1 MRRKKFNIDLEKSS
15 TYDGWLPCQWGNILD
30 SIIYSI
36 WFLFSRLLGHTHTF
50 IALLIDCQLML
61 EHNRTSRTQFR
72 DDLSIAIFPCCEIIV
87 YVIQCLHILFCPLLM
102 QSHHKIIRIY
112 DDVVQNP
119 SLPGAFPNFW
129 MAV

>member
-1 MRRKKFNIDLEKSS
+1 MKNHRGSASIALMMAGYPVS
-15 TYDGWLPCQWGNILD
+15 GV
-30 SIIYSI
+30 IIYG
-36 WFLFSRLLGHTHTF
+36 FFSLDYWVTHTF
-50 IALLIDCQLML
+50 IDLLIDCQLML
-61 EHNRTSRTQFR
+61 EHNRPSRTQFR
-72 DDLSIAIFPCCEIIV
+72 DDLSIAIFPCCEITV
-87 YVIQCLHILFCPLLM
+87 YVMQCLHILCCPLLM